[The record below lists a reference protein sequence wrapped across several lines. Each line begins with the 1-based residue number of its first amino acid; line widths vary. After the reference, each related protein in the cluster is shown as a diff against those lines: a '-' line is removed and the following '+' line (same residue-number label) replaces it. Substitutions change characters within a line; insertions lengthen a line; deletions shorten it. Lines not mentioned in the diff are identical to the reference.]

1 MSCVCMTCVCMTCV
15 CMSCVCMNL
24 CLHDL
29 CLHDLCLH
37 DLCLHDLCLH
47 DLCLHDLCLHEL
59 CLPMTCFR
67 PLSSVWP
74 MSCFGPCCLAPEG
87 PPAVSFTHQS
97 VGGGLACLLI
107 FPFCPLRLP
116 VVLRPGTCPLL
127 RTIWSEIL
135 FALFSLPYSLCLI
148 LFALFSLP
156 SSFGFILLALFALL
170 AFGTMRS
177 LSLACLGPQLALD
190 LAPWNR

>member
-1 MSCVCMTCVCMTCV
+1 MTCV

-127 RTIWSEIL
+127 RTIWSEIHL
-135 FALFSLPYSLCLI
+135 ALFTWSYSLGLITWPYSLGLI
-148 LFALFSLP
+148 R
-156 SSFGFILLALFALL
+156 LACVWHH
-170 AFGTMRS
+170 
-177 LSLACLGPQLALD
+177 ACLGPQLALD